1 MAIPTYEIYALKYAG
16 PFTRPASMMVWF
28 QDMDKTVQ
36 TDYFIFV
43 IRGGGETVVVDCGV
57 RPDLAA
63 ERQLA
68 GYVNPAAVLERID
81 IDAGKVKHL
90 VVTHIHFDHVS
101 GIRLFPKADIYVQ
114 EKEFRFWMK
123 DPIAKRAPFLQVS
136 DLGANRYLK
145 KLEGSKRLKLIAGDK
160 KILPGVE
167 LVLAPGH
174 TPGMQAVVV
183 NTAKGKAVV
192 GSDVAHFFISYRNDI
207 PSAIITDMRAWMKSY
222 DKLRAKA
229 SAIELMFPG
238 HDPAMLENYPKVAED
253 IVRLA

>member
-1 MAIPTYEIYALKYAG
+1 MAVPNYEIYALKYAG

-28 QDMDKTVQ
+28 QDLDKTVQ

-57 RPDLAA
+57 RPELAA
-63 ERQLA
+63 ERRLA
-68 GYVNPAAVLERID
+68 GYVNPAEVLKRIGV
-81 IDAGKVKHL
+81 DAGKVKHL
-90 VVTHIHFDHVS
+90 VVTHVHFDHVS
-101 GIRLFPKADIYVQ
+101 GIRLFPKADIYLQ
-114 EKEFRFWMK
+114 EKEFRFWFK

-136 DLGANRYLK
+136 DLGANQYLK
-145 KLEGSKRLKLIAGDK
+145 KLEGSKRLRRIAGDK
-160 KILPGVE
+160 KILPGIE

-192 GSDVAHFFISYRNDI
+192 GSDVAHFFVSYRNDI
-207 PSAIITDMRAWMKSY
+207 PSAIITDMRAWMKTY

-238 HDPAMLENYPKVAED
+238 HDPAMLKDYPRVAED
-253 IVRLA
+253 VVRLV

>member
-1 MAIPTYEIYALKYAG
+1 MAAPNYEIYALKYAG

-68 GYVNPAAVLERID
+68 GYVNPAEVLKRIGV
-81 IDAGKVKHL
+81 DAGKVKHL
-90 VVTHIHFDHVS
+90 VVTHVHFDHVS
-101 GIRLFPKADIYVQ
+101 GIRLFPKADIYIQ
-114 EKEFRFWMK
+114 EKEFRFWFK
-123 DPIAKRAPFLQVS
+123 DPIAKRAPFLHVS
-136 DLGANRYLK
+136 DLGENQYLK
-145 KLEGSKRLKLIAGDK
+145 KLEGSKRLHRIAGDK
-160 KILPGVE
+160 KILPGIE

-183 NTAKGKAVV
+183 NTARGKAVV
-192 GSDVAHFFISYRNDI
+192 GSDVAHFFVSYRNDI
-207 PSAIITDMRAWMKSY
+207 PSAIITDMRAWMKTY

-238 HDPAMLENYPKVAED
+238 HDPAMLKDFPRVAED
-253 IVRLA
+253 VVRLV

>member
-145 KLEGSKRLKLIAGDK
+145 KLEGSKRLKLIAGDR